1 MRTLI
6 FEKCITN
13 EQKAQYFISRNPSA
27 EILYDADFNSRWHP
41 KLGSEIV
48 CLDENKSDGYDT
60 CEQAIEAARL
70 FKEHCKIY
78 LV

>member
-1 MRTLI
+1 MNKRLNTLFQEI
-6 FEKCITN
+6 QV
-13 EQKAQYFISRNPSA
+13 QKFYMMQI
-27 EILYDADFNSRWHP
+27 FNSRWHP
-41 KLGSEIV
+41 KLGSKIV